1 MTIMTKGDRQLEKSR
16 WLQFILSVCTC
27 LCFLTP
33 PVFASSKMSSVTI
46 HFEQSDKETHLSLW
60 RLPEDKSWPEME
72 ALFKKTD
79 AELTNKYPQVL
90 TAMLLKGETDLVL
103 ADLPVGASYYVREAE
118 SEHKEHVLA
127 PFIVT
132 VKASDDQV
140 IYAKDIT
147 PQKRGSYP
155 FVKLSS
161 QGGTLEGATFEVWR
175 QSKDKASPVLKK
187 GKTYLVAS
195 NSKGFFEVQDL
206 PFGSYYLKEVKAPKG
221 YLLSQKKIFFEVTNY
236 SAKAAPTKII
246 NAAKTPPRIEVPYTG
261 NAVMIIVVLIGFVMF
276 ILGFY
281 FVHQDSKKD
290 S

>member
-1 MTIMTKGDRQLEKSR
+1 MTITTKGGRQLEKSR

-33 PVFASSKMSSVTI
+33 PVFAVTKTSSITIRLEKSS
-46 HFEQSDKETHLSLW
+46 EDTHLSLW
-60 RLPEDKSWPEME
+60 SLPKDKALPEL
-72 ALFKKTD
+72 ATLFSLTD
-79 AELTNKYPQVL
+79 ADVTKQYPKVFTAVL
-90 TAMLLKGETDLVL
+90 PKGETDLVL
-103 ADLPVGASYYVREAE
+103 ADLPVGASYYVRETE
-118 SEHKEHVLA
+118 SEHKERVLA

-132 VKASDDQV
+132 VKAGGNQV
-140 IYAKDIT
+140 IYAKNST

-155 FVKLSS
+155 FVKVSS

>member
-1 MTIMTKGDRQLEKSR
+1 
-16 WLQFILSVCTC
+16 
-27 LCFLTP
+27 
-33 PVFASSKMSSVTI
+33 MSSVTI

-103 ADLPVGASYYVREAE
+103 ADLPVGASYYVRETE
-118 SEHKEHVLA
+118 SEHKERVLA

-132 VKASDDQV
+132 VKAGGNQV
-140 IYAKDIT
+140 IYAKNST

-155 FVKLSS
+155 FVKVSS

-221 YLLSQKKIFFEVTNY
+221 YLLSQKKIFFEVTDY

>member
-1 MTIMTKGDRQLEKSR
+1 MKINKGGKQLKSSR
-16 WLQFILSVCTC
+16 WIQFMLLVCAC

-72 ALFKKTD
+72 ALFKQTD

-236 SAKAAPTKII
+236 SAKAAPIKII
-246 NAAKTPPRIEVPYTG
+246 NTPKLPPKIEVPYTG
-261 NAVMIIVVLIGFVMF
+261 NAVMIIVVLVGFVIFM
-276 ILGFY
+276 LGFY
-281 FVHQDSKKD
+281 VVHQDSKKN

>member
-1 MTIMTKGDRQLEKSR
+1 MTITTKGGRQLEKSR

-103 ADLPVGASYYVREAE
+103 ADLPVGASYYVRETE
-118 SEHKEHVLA
+118 SEHKERVLA

-132 VKASDDQV
+132 VKSGGNQA
-140 IYAKDIT
+140 IYAKNST

-161 QGGTLEGATFEVWR
+161 QGGTLEGATFEVWH
-175 QSKDKASPVLKK
+175 QGKDKVSPVLKK
-187 GKTYLVAS
+187 NRTYLVAS
-195 NSKGFFEVQDL
+195 DSKGFFEVKDL
-206 PFGSYYLKEVKAPKG
+206 PFGNYYLKEVQSPKG
-221 YLLSQKKIFFEVTNY
+221 YLLSPKKIYFEVTDY

-246 NAAKTPPRIEVPYTG
+246 NTPKLPPKIEVPYTG
-261 NAVMIIVVLIGFVMF
+261 NAVMIIVVLVGFVIFM
-276 ILGFY
+276 LGFY
-281 FVHQDSKKD
+281 VVHQDSKKN